1 MRNTKLTVFAGVE
14 IYIVTDRAGRCVIE
28 NSSSLPLSVLAA
40 LTVVNFLFLSSTILS
55 VSATATPFWNP
66 VIITLTKL
74 DKMVQKLNT
83 IDHLVLV
90 LPLSKSLICVF
101 WGGVGGDTKGSEVLV
116 AFHEQKQLTEH

>member
-1 MRNTKLTVFAGVE
+1 MRKMVGHLRKRRWMLENDETYKFCQFALLGSEYKFVRDFTFIYLLSSRVMRNTKLTVFAGVE

-66 VIITLTKL
+66 VIITLTKWCR
-74 DKMVQKLNT
+74 N
-83 IDHLVLV
+83 
-90 LPLSKSLICVF
+90 
-101 WGGVGGDTKGSEVLV
+101 
-116 AFHEQKQLTEH
+116 